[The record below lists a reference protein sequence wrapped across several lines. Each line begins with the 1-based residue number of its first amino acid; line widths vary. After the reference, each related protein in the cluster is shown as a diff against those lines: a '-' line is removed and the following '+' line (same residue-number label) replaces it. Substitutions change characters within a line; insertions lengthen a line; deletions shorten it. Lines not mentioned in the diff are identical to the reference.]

1 MRVQRH
7 ILISVLALASRLLGL
22 YSLPG
27 RPRSLERSDRAR
39 VLNAHAHVYKYT
51 HAHWSTT
58 TGPYHY
64 GSAQDTISSTGSG
77 VY

>member
-1 MRVQRH
+1 MGAEARDQYAIH
-7 ILISVLALASRLLGL
+7 I
-22 YSLPG
+22 PG

-64 GSAQDTISSTGSG
+64 DSAQEG
-77 VY
+77 VPHKAEQFYAVR